1 MLKKHP
7 AGLWVLFFTEM
18 WERFGYYLML
28 GIFVLYM
35 TDAERGGL
43 EFTDS
48 YANGI
53 YGIFIAAVYLT
64 PFVGGILADRFLGY
78 RKSVVIGG
86 LLMAAGYIAVGI
98 LPGAREVGTSV
109 DVASTSLGAA
119 VGATQTTAPT
129 AWFWFALLL
138 IIVGNGFFKPNIS
151 TIVGRLY
158 PDGSPLKDA
167 GYNIFYMGINIGAFV
182 CNFVAAVLRNRFG
195 WGWAFSAAGVGMLI
209 GVVWFLW
216 GKHKFSDV
224 QDRGAGGAVEEGVL
238 MRLSLGIFLPSIVA
252 GVAGYFLSSSLDLSS
267 TIEFLTPRNTAFF
280 AAVIPIVAYY
290 LMTWAKAA
298 EDEKGPI
305 GALLAIFMVVIVF
318 WMIFHQNGNTLTLW
332 ARDYTDRVA
341 GPTAAKVLE
350 TTYMNEVAPESYWA
364 NVPPAERPAAGESV
378 TLIST
383 ELMQSINPFFIIL
396 FTPLVVGA
404 FAWLRGFGKEPSTP
418 AKIAWGL
425 LITAA
430 STLVMVAAVLVSR
443 GGETK
448 VSLAWLVTT
457 YGVITIGEL
466 FLSPMGL
473 SLVSKLAPA
482 RLTALMMGGWFLSTA
497 IGNNLTGVIGGLWD
511 RVPLHWI
518 FWINFMSAVAA
529 AGLIAAMVPWIRRI
543 MEEHDGRVN
552 RKGGSTT

>member
-1 MLKKHP
+1 MLRKHP

-43 EFTDS
+43 EFSDS

-64 PFVGGILADRFLGY
+64 PFVGGILADRFIGY

-86 LLMAAGYIAVGI
+86 LLMAAGYIGVGV
-98 LPGAREVGTSV
+98 LPGAREVGTAV

-129 AWFWFALLL
+129 PWFWIALLL
-138 IIVGNGFFKPNIS
+138 VIVGNGFFKPNIS

-182 CNFVAAVLRNRFG
+182 CNFVAAILRNRFG
-195 WGWAFSAAGVGMLI
+195 WGWAFSAAGVGMII
-209 GVVWFLW
+209 GVLWFIW
-216 GKHKFSDV
+216 GQRKFADV
-224 QDRGAGGAVEEGVL
+224 EDRGAGGAVEEGVL
-238 MRLSLGIFLPSIVA
+238 LRLTLGIFLPAIVA
-252 GVAGYFLSSSLDLSS
+252 GVAGYFLSSMLDLSS
-267 TIEFLTPRNTAFF
+267 TIQFLTPRNTAFF
-280 AAVIPIVAYY
+280 AAVVPIVVYY
-290 LMTWAKAA
+290 GMTWAKAPK
-298 EDEKGPI
+298 DEKGPI
-305 GALLAIFMVVIVF
+305 GALLAIFLVVIVF

-341 GPTAAKVLE
+341 GPTSANVLE
-350 TTYMNEVAPESYWA
+350 TTYMNEIAPDSYWA
-364 NVPPAERPAAGESV
+364 NVPAADRPAEGQTV

-383 ELMQSINPFFIIL
+383 ELMQSINPFFIIV

-430 STLVMVAAVLVSR
+430 STLVMVAAVRVSQ
-443 GGETK
+443 GGATK

-457 YGVITIGEL
+457 YGVITVGEL

-511 RVPLHWI
+511 RIPLEWI

-529 AGLIAAMVPWIRRI
+529 AGVIAAMVPWIRRV
-543 MEEHDGRVN
+543 MEEHDERVKRN
-552 RKGGSTT
+552 GVTTS